1 MGGRGTSVGHKLWG
15 KEGRGHKAVPD
26 LPAKM
31 NKMYN
36 GNEMSI
42 SNTVSVFEREH
53 ANSDTEHL
61 IAYDD
66 NGFVSTYT
74 HGGKGAVGF
83 TKEQVAGKH
92 VIHNHPN
99 GSHFSK
105 TDLKNLSTTGEKS
118 ITATSEITRIRFTAE
133 KTNKFDA
140 KGWAKALDKASTKV
154 NVDSVEAYNAAVH
167 EWMSENAPKYG
178 VKYTREKWGK

>member
-1 MGGRGTSVGHKLWG
+1 MGGRGSSVGHKLWG
-15 KEGRGHKAVPD
+15 REGRGHKAVPD

-83 TKEQVAGKH
+83 RKEQVEGKH

-99 GSHFSK
+99 GGNFSK

-118 ITATSEITRIRFTAE
+118 ITATTPNGIRYTAE

-140 KGWAKALDKASTKV
+140 KGWSKALDRATAKFEV
-154 NVDSVEAYNAAVH
+154 NTLEDYNQALH
-167 EWMSENAPKYG
+167 GWLTENAPKYG